1 MYAAVVKQVVYLLE
15 KRLQLNSMLSLPSR
29 GLFGTVF
36 LGHTVSLRSRS
47 EVAKSFKYSKLN
59 IAIAFNKKKMNPIA
73 AILLFQT
80 TDRLL
85 NSW

>member
-1 MYAAVVKQVVYLLE
+1 MYAAVVKQVDYLLE
-15 KRLQLNSMLSLPSR
+15 KRLQFNTMLSLPSR
-29 GLFGTVF
+29 GLFGMVF
-36 LGHTVSLRSRS
+36 LGYTVSLRSRS

-59 IAIAFNKKKMNPIA
+59 TAIVFNKKKMNPIA